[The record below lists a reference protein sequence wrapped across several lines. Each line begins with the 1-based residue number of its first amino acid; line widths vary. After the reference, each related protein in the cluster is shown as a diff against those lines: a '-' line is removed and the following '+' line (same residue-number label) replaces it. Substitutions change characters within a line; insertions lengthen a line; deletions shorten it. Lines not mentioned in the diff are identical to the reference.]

1 MEPLNEIFGVLTS
14 GIDADVQL
22 QAGMLGLEFQERIF
36 QSPIT
41 VSVLG
46 KVEGLSGGPLILVEK
61 GDMMS
66 VPSGI
71 DTDADD

>member
-1 MEPLNEIFGVLTS
+1 MEPLNEIFGVLPS

-22 QAGMLGLEFQERIF
+22 QAGMLGVEFQERIF

-46 KVEGLSGGPLILVEK
+46 KVEGLSGGPLLLVEK

-66 VPSGI
+66 VPRGI

>member
-22 QAGMLGLEFQERIF
+22 QAGMLGLEFQEGIF

>member
-22 QAGMLGLEFQERIF
+22 HAGMLGLEFPERIF

-41 VSVLG
+41 VRVLG
-46 KVEGLSGGPLILVEK
+46 KVEGLSGGPLLLVEK